1 MAYMQ
6 NEHRTKKSE
15 HLEANMFLAKN
26 EYVENKHLAMDNYL
40 VNSLKIKHPRMNLC
54 DTWRSSE
61 YLEA

>member
-15 HLEANMFLAKN
+15 HLEANKFLAKN
-26 EYVENKHLAMDNYL
+26 EYVENKHLVMDNFL